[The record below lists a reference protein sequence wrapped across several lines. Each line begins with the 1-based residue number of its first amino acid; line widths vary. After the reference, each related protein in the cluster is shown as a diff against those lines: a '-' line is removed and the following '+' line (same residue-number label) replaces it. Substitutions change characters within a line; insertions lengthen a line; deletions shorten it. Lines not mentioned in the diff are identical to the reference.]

1 MSPQSLPT
9 LIGMVQ
15 PSYGHSQESHAY
27 SLMQSRQKVWPQ
39 LGRVCGKVKVVEHRG
54 QRRVPYREVRV
65 VAMEAV
71 VLDGAGRAIP
81 VRVVL
86 LLLGCWSE
94 EAAEAPRPE
103 GGMINAKSIYLSR
116 NAEGHAPW

>member
-1 MSPQSLPT
+1 
-9 LIGMVQ
+9 
-15 PSYGHSQESHAY
+15 
-27 SLMQSRQKVWPQ
+27 MQSRQKVWPQ
-39 LGRVCGKVKVVEHRG
+39 LGRVWGKVKVEEHRG

-81 VRVVL
+81 AVRVVL
-86 LLLGCWSE
+86 LFMA

-103 GGMINAKSIYLSR
+103 IGMLYVCEINLSLKR
-116 NAEGHAPW
+116 YIGMVVAAASYRS